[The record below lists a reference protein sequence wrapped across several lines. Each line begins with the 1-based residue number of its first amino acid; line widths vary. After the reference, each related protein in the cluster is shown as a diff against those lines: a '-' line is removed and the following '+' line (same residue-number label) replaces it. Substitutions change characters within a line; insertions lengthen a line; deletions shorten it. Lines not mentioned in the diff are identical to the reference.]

1 MRMSEPTRACD
12 SERLEQYV
20 AGRLGEPHRDAL
32 EQHLLECEAC
42 AGEVQLLAGVRD
54 ELRPVSA
61 SRAWLVAIAA
71 GMVLVAGAGVMW
83 TRTPAPAVPEPAAS
97 APPVAPVTPGQDAE
111 LDRLARFTPPPYVS
125 LRTRAADPA
134 GSGAF
139 DAAMEIYNGGRY
151 DEAAQAL
158 AAVVAREPGH
168 DAAQL
173 FLGISSILAGRP
185 GDAVAPLTRVGATGG
200 PYAGLARLML
210 ARAYLRTRD
219 VDRAR
224 RELETLAASKEAQ
237 APEARDLLTAL
248 PAR

>member
-1 MRMSEPTRACD
+1 MGYSSDEQRSQPGCPARELCD
-12 SERLEQYV
+12 SSRFQ
-20 AGRLGEPHRDAL
+20 GLGPA
-32 EQHLLECEAC
+32 
-42 AGEVQLLAGVRD
+42 
-54 ELRPVSA
+54 SF

-71 GMVLVAGAGVMW
+71 GMVLVAGAGVLW
-83 TRTPAPAVPEPAAS
+83 TRTPAPAVPESAAS
-97 APPVAPVTPGQDAE
+97 APPVAPVTPSQDAE

-151 DEAAQAL
+151 DEAAQTL
-158 AAVVAREPGH
+158 AGIVAREPGH

-173 FLGISSILAGRP
+173 FFGISSILAGRP

-237 APEARDLLTAL
+237 APEARELLTAL